1 MLQTYY
7 DWTML
12 FDKDWKGFSLW
23 KDIKNKWE
31 SSVKKLK
38 RVKQAGFWIE
48 KVEDITILES
58 DSLETTDR
66 GERGFGSTGRW
77 ENVIAYE
84 DYLENISCNI
94 RKLCA
99 EKKVTLSL
107 WYLLLYWEAKMVLSL
122 ERLQL

>member
-1 MLQTYY
+1 MIEQCYLTGIE
-7 DWTML
+7 
-12 FDKDWKGFSLW
+12 KV
-23 KDIKNKWE
+23 
-31 SSVKKLK
+31 SVYEKISKTNEKVAWKKLK
-38 RVKQAGFWIE
+38 RVKQAGFLIE
-48 KVEDITILES
+48 KVEDIALVES

-66 GERGFGSTGRW
+66 GERGFGSMGRW

-84 DYLENISCNI
+84 DYLENISYNI